1 MGGASTNDS
10 PEQVAAKDQSWSQDE
25 DASWEERQGYF
36 SEEVNMGERPE
47 QNEQVKAGVVKLKI
61 WPWDK
66 ILDKDLRTFKRDS
79 LT

>member
-47 QNEQVKAGVVKLKI
+47 QNKKVKAGE

-79 LT
+79 LN